1 MVYDEDFSFLVN
13 DKTIKIQAK
22 DKELNL
28 SDDDAQVQLQSLI
41 ETYVK
46 FRHFLIVC
54 GDLIARAKETKT
66 FNDDM
71 KAFVH
76 SQMNFASLKGKESEN
91 KLINKLMDLTWLLQY
106 SVKYHTQRRQLE

>member
-1 MVYDEDFSFLVN
+1 
-13 DKTIKIQAK
+13 
-22 DKELNL
+22 
-28 SDDDAQVQLQSLI
+28 
-41 ETYVK
+41 
-46 FRHFLIVC
+46 
-54 GDLIARAKETKT
+54 
-66 FNDDM
+66 M

>member
-91 KLINKLMDLTWLLQY
+91 KLINKLMDLTWLLQHH
-106 SVKYHTQRRQLE
+106 VKRTA